1 MSNKV
6 DDLRDILFDTIR
18 GVKDGSM
25 ALDRAR
31 AVGELTQVVV
41 NTAKVEVE
49 FIKATNGKGRASG
62 FLGQQPQAEPALP
75 AEPAPLAPG
84 QLPPGFVGGRTHR
97 IGDKEPGGAGD

>member
-18 GVKDGSM
+18 AVKDGSM
-25 ALDRAR
+25 ALDRAK

-62 FLGQQPQAEPALP
+62 FLGQQPQAEPAK
-75 AEPAPLAPG
+75 PAPLAPG
-84 QLPPGFVGGRTHR
+84 QLPAGFVGSRKHL
-97 IGDKEPGGAGD
+97 ISDDEPGGTDRSQP